1 MFNNQKLVEVLKA
14 HLNGTSSNA
23 VHAIKVACNGIKLA
37 KKSGTRRFAFTK
49 NDIEQKYAT
58 LPAFLEELPVKGFK
72 ENVQFTLLKMY
83 TRDNKT
89 TYHTVAQL
97 TENLTAEN
105 MESKSPTMNHYS
117 TPTPQMVPQGGM
129 NFLGAPEF
137 MNKMVDAD
145 RVNDYKKRL
154 SDLEEDL
161 KNLRSDNRG
170 LREKNN
176 SLEIQLATSKDR
188 EELRIE
194 RVKMD
199 VKGWHESPAFDK
211 TMEALGGIIPKVL
224 EVVQSKN
231 QVPAQLGNPNLTLS
245 PTKQGFLEKIQS
257 ESITDQ
263 QIGLFNYLLSN
274 WNKNFVDS
282 VLALIEKK
290 ENHED
295 SE

>member
-1 MFNNQKLVEVLKA
+1 MLSNQKLAEVLKT

-23 VHAIKVACNGIKLA
+23 VHAIKVSCNGIKLA
-37 KKSGTRRFAFTK
+37 KKSGARRYAFTK
-49 NDIEQKYAT
+49 HDIEQKYVT
-58 LPAFLEELPVKGFK
+58 LSAFLEELPVKGFK
-72 ENVQFTLLKMY
+72 QDVQFTLLKMY

-97 TENLTAEN
+97 TENLIAEN
-105 MESKSPTMNHYS
+105 MESKSQNNHYNS
-117 TPTPQMVPQGGM
+117 PQMIPQGGM

-145 RVNDYKKRL
+145 RVNDYKKRV

-199 VKGWHESPAFDK
+199 VKGWHDSPAFDK

-231 QVPAQLGNPNLTLS
+231 QVSTQLGNPQVSLS
-245 PTKQGFLEKIQS
+245 PIKQEFIEKLQS
-257 ESITDQ
+257 GAITDQ
-263 QIGLFNYLLSN
+263 QINLFTYLLAN
-274 WNKNFVDS
+274 WNKAFVDS
-282 VLALIEKK
+282 VLELIENK
-290 ENHED
+290 EED
-295 SE
+295 EN